1 MDAIEDPVVGWQPD
15 LRSEREPMSA
25 PKAARPMRRV
35 RARMRRMLPA
45 RYAGVVAG
53 GLALLLAACAAVP
66 AGIGKG
72 TPLRGLLTV
81 VATIG
86 GFVLLFAA
94 SLPRRCGRRL
104 RRAYTRLWPAAL
116 AFSLLCAAGTV
127 LTLDGAVD
135 YTLAAPP
142 SQTYQSDVLAFSDAD
157 ARLVLAGHNPYTSDA
172 SFWPVAGRFP
182 QAQMTPLRLGEL
194 ANAEDYPPLQWLRHA
209 AQRAAADPAA
219 RTPIFNPGTLH
230 SYPALS
236 FLLDVPLLA
245 AGIANVLVLN
255 LLVYGALFG
264 WLVWQAPVGWRHWAA
279 LAAASG
285 LITAGASLFMDTEV
299 ICVAFILLAWHYR
312 QRVVLS
318 AVLLGLGC
326 AFKQYVWFF
335 APFLLLEVWL
345 RGGWRP
351 AARYAAVAAGAF
363 LLPNVPY
370 IAASPA
376 AWWASLWLPMADR
389 LFPTGMGLIALST
402 SHLLPY
408 GPQQLYAALE
418 GAALVCTLVYFA
430 RHRTQ
435 IGDAALLLALVP
447 LFFAFRSLAPYFGF
461 MPWLALY
468 AANRLYASRRAY
480 LPQES
485 RLAGGVMA
493 GAAALAQH
501 LGFTGF
507 TRSHTSA
514 L

>member
-1 MDAIEDPVVGWQPD
+1 MDAVENPAATARLADDVREGQPRQDAPPVQ
-15 LRSEREPMSA
+15 R
-25 PKAARPMRRV
+25 RRV
-35 RARMRRMLPA
+35 RRARMEQRRMLPA
-45 RYAGVVAG
+45 RYAAVAAG

-81 VATIG
+81 AATIG

-142 SQTYQSDVLAFSDAD
+142 SQTYQSDVLAFSDTD
-157 ARLVLAGHNPYTSDA
+157 ARLVLAGRNPYTSDA
-172 SFWPVAGRFP
+172 AFWSVAGRFP
-182 QAQMTPLRLGEL
+182 LAQMTPLRQGEL
-194 ANAEDYPPLQWLRHA
+194 AHAEDYPPLQWLRHA
-209 AQRAAADPAA
+209 AQRAAADPAERPA
-219 RTPIFNPGTLH
+219 IFDPGTLH

-255 LLVYGALFG
+255 LLIYCALFG

-285 LITAGASLFMDTEV
+285 LITVGASLFMDTEV
-299 ICVAFILLAWHYR
+299 ICVAFVLLAWHYR
-312 QRVVLS
+312 QRVMLS
-318 AVLLGLGC
+318 AALLGLGC

-335 APFLLLEVWL
+335 APFLLLDVLL
-345 RGGWRP
+345 RDGWRP
-351 AARYAAVAAGAF
+351 TTRYAAVAVGAF
-363 LLPNVPY
+363 LVPNLPY

-376 AWWASLWLPMADR
+376 AWWQSLWLPMADR
-389 LFPTGMGLIALST
+389 LFPTGTGLIALST
-402 SHLLPY
+402 GHLLPY

-418 GAALVCTLVYFA
+418 GAALVCALVYFA
-430 RHRTQ
+430 RHRAQ
-435 IGDAALLLALVP
+435 LGDSVLLLALVP

-468 AANRLYASRRAY
+468 AANRLYAARSAH
-480 LPQES
+480 LPPKS
-485 RLAGGVMA
+485 RLADSVA
-493 GAAALAQH
+493 ASAAALAQR
-501 LGFTGF
+501 LGFT
-507 TRSHTSA
+507 RHNASA